1 MQLSKVLIEAID
13 RICEDSIRHPCI
25 PDNGIFVTDEA
36 RTSEDDHI
44 ADIAAFIAYMCV
56 ENSDIQNDLEVIVKE
71 LLREIWRVNK
81 LCRLLREELAQ
92 IQGHLLNL
100 DKRMFTLE
108 QKRGKIKSSYD

>member
-44 ADIAAFIAYMCV
+44 ADIAAFIAYMCA

-71 LLREIWRVNK
+71 LLKEIIAISGRVSLVGVSEGKAGPHINRGEDIA
-81 LCRLLREELAQ
+81 LESSSEYGNRV
-92 IQGHLLNL
+92 HL
-100 DKRMFTLE
+100 D
-108 QKRGKIKSSYD
+108 